1 MYILRSM
8 FVISGSSLY
17 PGFIIV
23 RFNCTSIGFLYMVTS
38 TSKVRTV
45 LKDTSEMQPP
55 PLKRQHHSVSFEI
68 SHIDVHMHK

>member
-23 RFNCTSIGFLYMVTS
+23 RLDCMYLFIGGWEIARIPIPDTNTVYALIFAWFSICGIH
-38 TSKVRTV
+38 R
-45 LKDTSEMQPP
+45 
-55 PLKRQHHSVSFEI
+55 
-68 SHIDVHMHK
+68 